1 MWRYLCL
8 HYLTGDIASSERMD
22 NKCLVYDVSMKSLS
36 TKHAVHIHVDVL
48 QVESMEQ
55 KPKFRERE
63 R

>member
-1 MWRYLCL
+1 MWQYLCL

-22 NKCLVYDVSMKSLS
+22 NKCLYDVSMKSLS

>member
-1 MWRYLCL
+1 MWRHLCL

-22 NKCLVYDVSMKSLS
+22 NKCLVYDVSM
-36 TKHAVHIHVDVL
+36 TIKHAVHMHVDVL